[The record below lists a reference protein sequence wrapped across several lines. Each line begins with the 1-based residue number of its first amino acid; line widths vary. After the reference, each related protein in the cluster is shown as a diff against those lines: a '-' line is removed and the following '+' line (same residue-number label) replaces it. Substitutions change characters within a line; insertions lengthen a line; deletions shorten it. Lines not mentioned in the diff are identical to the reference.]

1 MEKHLKEQKNIRLTA
16 RNVAKPIGLISTE
29 KLLKN
34 TLEVL
39 NARDVGSRD
48 NHHSLTVTTLIPVQR
63 QLMYQSSEASPRNFT
78 RRCRNVNSYVLTVID

>member
-1 MEKHLKEQKNIRLTA
+1 MEKPKMERRNIRLTVK
-16 RNVAKPIGLISTE
+16 NVAKPIGLISTE

-39 NARDVGSRD
+39 NARDVDLRD
-48 NHHSLTVTTLIPVQR
+48 THRSLTVTTLIPVQR
-63 QLMYQSSEASPRNFT
+63 QLMYRSSEANPRNFT

>member
-1 MEKHLKEQKNIRLTA
+1 MERRNIRLTVK
-16 RNVAKPIGLISTE
+16 NVAKPIGLISTE

-39 NARDVGSRD
+39 NASDVGSRE
-48 NHHSLTVTTLIPVQR
+48 NLHSLTATTLIPVQR
-63 QLMYQSSEASPRNFT
+63 QLMYLSSEASPRNFT

>member
-1 MEKHLKEQKNIRLTA
+1 MEEPKMERRNIRLTVK
-16 RNVAKPIGLISTE
+16 NVVNPIGLISTE

-39 NARDVGSRD
+39 NARDVGSRVS
-48 NHHSLTVTTLIPVQR
+48 HHNLTATTLIPVQR
-63 QLMYQSSEASPRNFT
+63 QLMYRSSEASPKNFT

>member
-1 MEKHLKEQKNIRLTA
+1 MEKHLKERKNTRLTA
-16 RNVAKPIGLISTE
+16 KNVARPKGLISTE

-39 NARDVGSRD
+39 SARDVDLRASHR
-48 NHHSLTVTTLIPVQR
+48 SLTATTLIPVQK
-63 QLMYQSSEASPRNFT
+63 QLMYRSLEASPKNFI